1 MSTAAAAR
9 EHVVWVTAADRT
21 VDHAVTSRELSAGVV
36 GRAER
41 GFESVC
47 GDRFPAAPMIS
58 EPGPTC
64 SRCACILRARAS
76 LRVIEPHRQTAI
88 GRWLSAVLPDSDAPR
103 PGVRSGRVAPSPRP
117 RGGVA

>member
-1 MSTAAAAR
+1 MAR
-9 EHVVWVTAADRT
+9 DRVVWVTAADRT
-21 VDHAVTSRELSAGVV
+21 VDHAVTSRELSAGAL
-36 GRAER
+36 GHAER

-47 GDRFPAAPMIS
+47 GDRFAAAPMIS

-64 SRCACILRARAS
+64 SRCARILRARAS

-88 GRWLSAVLPDSDAPR
+88 GRWLSAVLPDSNTRR
-103 PGVRSGRVAPSPRP
+103 PGVRSARVAPSPRP